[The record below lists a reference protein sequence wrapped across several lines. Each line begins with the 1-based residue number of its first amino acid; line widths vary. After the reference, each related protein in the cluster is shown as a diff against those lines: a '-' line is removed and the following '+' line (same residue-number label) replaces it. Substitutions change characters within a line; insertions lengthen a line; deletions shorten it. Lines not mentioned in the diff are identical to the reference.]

1 MNESVFRFGVDG
13 RTAGAL
19 PKLVLAR
26 LYLPER
32 SPRMALR
39 TFNKWISCHQVLTE
53 QLAQTGYTPH
63 CRLLTPEQ
71 VRLMVLYLGEP

>member
-1 MNESVFRFGVDG
+1 MNESVFRSGIEG
-13 RTAGAL
+13 GAAGAL
-19 PKLVLAR
+19 PKVVLAR

-39 TFNKWISCHQVLTE
+39 TFNKWISSHQVLTE